1 MVNGS
6 WNGMMIFDM
15 SLFAKVGRKLPM
27 EDMHDLHDAISS
39 QRETPMP
46 SEIICTPFLSRSS

>member
-1 MVNGS
+1 
-6 WNGMMIFDM
+6 MMIFDM